1 MRIYLIL
8 ALLAISLSTLADE
21 KTTEA
26 NEKTTEANEKTT
38 EKTTPFSTST
48 PKIPRAVRKT
58 ARTLLGDEAAK
69 TVAPT
74 PIRGLYE
81 VVVGNEDVLYISR
94 DGRYI
99 VAGSLFEAETRKN
112 LTDERRAQLREAQNP
127 ARMKAINAVDEKEM
141 VVFAPEGK
149 VKHTINVF
157 TDVDC
162 GYCAKFHRE
171 VPELNEAGIKVRYL
185 AFPRAGVDS
194 ATYKKMVSVWCAS
207 NRQQAITDAKARRE
221 IKQVTC
227 KNPVK
232 DQLSLGQKLGVTG
245 TPAMVLSDGQLV
257 PGYLSADKLIPWLD
271 EKFPPN

>member
-8 ALLAISLSTLADE
+8 ALLAMSLATLAEE
-21 KTTEA
+21 KTTEVE
-26 NEKTTEANEKTT
+26 EKAT
-38 EKTTPFSTST
+38 EKTTPFSTPASQ
-48 PKIPRAVRKT
+48 KIPRAVKKT
-58 ARTLLGDEAAK
+58 ARRFFGKEVAK

-81 VVVGNEDVLYISR
+81 VVVGGEDVLYISR

-112 LTDERRAQLREAQNP
+112 LTEERRAQLREAQNP

-162 GYCAKFHRE
+162 GYCAEFHQE
-171 VPELNEAGIKVRYL
+171 VPALNQAGVKVRYL

-207 NRQQAITDAKARRE
+207 DRQQAITDAKARRE

-232 DQLSLGQKLGVTG
+232 DQLGLGQNIGVTG
-245 TPAMVLSDGQLV
+245 TPAMVLSDGELV
-257 PGYLSADKLIPWLD
+257 PGYVSADKLIPWLD
-271 EKFPPN
+271 EKFPSN